1 MSDEQATTQSK
12 IYIIEQYD
20 ECNGFFGIQGI
31 YKTLERAQLVLKC
44 LMKYRTFVKSEKRCD
59 CVAHHV
65 QVNHIHSYV
74 SKHQKIEY
82 RLIEV
87 LM

>member
-1 MSDEQATTQSK
+1 MSDDQATTQSK

-44 LMKYRTFVKSEKRCD
+44 LMKYRTFVKSEQCCN
-59 CVAHHV
+59 CVTYGV
-65 QVNHIHSYV
+65 QVNLIHSYE
-74 SKHQKIEY
+74 SKVQNIEY